1 VLVRVHWNRA
11 MAARVLQISFKA
23 LLYKIVQCGLVTPE
37 EKERDREAAAEV
49 IAS

>member
-1 VLVRVHWNRA
+1 
-11 MAARVLQISFKA
+11 

-37 EKERDREAAAEV
+37 ERAERAKDMREV